1 MLDKLTSVSPPQK
14 TDSLIKNQKSEKL
27 EDLGA
32 KNLKSNFKDHLKE
45 QLKKE
50 QTKDD
55 KKDFKS
61 EKKESQPGENKKK
74 VAKKE
79 DRKSNDKESG
89 EEKLDLKN
97 DKAMILINMVSDE
110 SEVKIPDFEEN
121 LAQVEESQKNLTI
134 DLTKDLSAIQ
144 TDPEIKPAQM
154 QDASAVDLAL
164 SKSIQAENTDGK
176 EIQTQDEVDISLQA
190 SENAA
195 PNAFQDK
202 VMDALKKDRTELSEL
217 KLDQL
222 KEKLASIEKNASPVN
237 SAQQDA
243 TADLQSDA
251 KNSDQSSD
259 QSSTDQKSLKEDQIK
274 NELMKTDSKHVGQNE
289 FHSQL
294 SAQGT
299 DHSKPAAADAIKTET
314 TNDPSVKELL
324 NQANYLVTK
333 GGGEVT
339 LKMNAA
345 DGMGDV
351 HLKVMMTNGKMN
363 IELNTQDKSVKKLIE
378 DSLSDLRSSLAARQ
392 ISLEHVKINS
402 VNAANTENN
411 SGSLQNSNQQA
422 GSESNQSKTFDQ
434 LQQQMQQ
441 QKNQNQQQSF
451 TKNLLNEDRPV
462 VIPIASIQKSAAS
475 QYYGLNKAQGLNAV
489 A

>member
-1 MLDKLTSVSPPQK
+1 MLNQLTSVSPPQQ
-14 TDSLIKNQKSEKL
+14 TDGLIKSQKSEKPT
-27 EDLGA
+27 ELGS
-32 KNLKSNFKDHLKE
+32 KNLGSDFKNNLKE
-45 QLKKE
+45 QLRKDQLKE
-50 QTKDD
+50 N
-55 KKDFKS
+55 KKDPKA

-97 DKAMILINMVSDE
+97 DKAMILMNMVSDE

-134 DLTKDLSAIQ
+134 DLTKDLSAADKIAI
-144 TDPEIKPAQM
+144 EPAQM
-154 QDASAVDLAL
+154 QDASAVD
-164 SKSIQAENTDGK
+164 QK
-176 EIQTQDEVDISLQA
+176 EIQTQDEVDISLPYSA
-190 SENAA
+190 SASTSES

-222 KEKLASIEKNASPVN
+222 KEKLEALEKNTSVMN

-243 TADLQSDA
+243 TADIQSDA

-299 DHSKPAAADAIKTET
+299 DHSKSAAVDTINTET

-339 LKMNAA
+339 LKMNGA

-402 VNAANTENN
+402 VNATNTENN

-441 QKNQNQQQSF
+441 QKNQNQQRSF
-451 TKNLLNEDRPV
+451 TKTLLNEDRPV
-462 VIPIASIQKSAAS
+462 VTSIANAQKSIQKSAAS

>member
-1 MLDKLTSVSPPQK
+1 VLDKLTSVSPPQK
-14 TDSLIKNQKSEKL
+14 TDLLMNHKISHQKSEKIEGL
-27 EDLGA
+27 DNLAA
-32 KNLKSNFKDHLKE
+32 KNLKSDFKDHLKE
-45 QLKKE
+45 QFKKE
-50 QTKDD
+50 QAKEN

-61 EKKESQPGENKKK
+61 EKNESRPGENKKK
-74 VAKKE
+74 VAKKA
-79 DRKSNDKESG
+79 DQKSNDKESS

-97 DKAMILINMVSDE
+97 DQAMILMNMVSDE

-134 DLTKDLSAIQ
+134 DLVQNLSAADQ
-144 TDPEIKPAQM
+144 AEIMPTEM
-154 QDASAVDLAL
+154 QEGSAVG
-164 SKSIQAENTDGK
+164 QT
-176 EIQTQDEVDISLQA
+176 EIQTQDELDISMQSSA
-190 SENAA
+190 STS

-202 VMDALKKDRTELSEL
+202 VMDALKKDRSEL

-222 KEKLASIEKNASPVN
+222 KEKLASIEKNTAAIN
-237 SAQQDA
+237 SAKQDA
-243 TADLQSDA
+243 TADIQSNA
-251 KNSDQSSD
+251 KNNDPSSD
-259 QSSTDQKSLKEDQIK
+259 QAFTDQKSLKEDQIK
-274 NELMKTDSKHVGQNE
+274 NELMKADSKHVGQSE

-294 SAQGT
+294 SAQGAE
-299 DHSKPAAADAIKTET
+299 HSKPAAESAIKTET
-314 TNDPSVKELL
+314 ANDPSVKELL

-402 VNAANTENN
+402 VNATNTENN

-441 QKNQNQQQSF
+441 QKNQNQQRGF
-451 TKNLLNEDRPV
+451 TKTLLNEDRPV
-462 VIPIASIQKSAAS
+462 VTSIANAQKSIQKSAAS